1 MAEETRPYEALL
13 PQLIKI
19 VQYPEK
25 DELKRPGYRE
35 SVDHAEEMAVH
46 LYGDKPEKLLERVRP
61 REDPEIRNYRLESY
75 EPTTKSTA
83 EKGVSL
89 TNKIFNPK
97 LYGIQP
103 ADGEAGELLFNYSMV
118 EYPVFNSIVNF
129 LSEYGLKKTLGDPNG
144 IFLVEPYVNPA
155 SATERIMPYVQCYG
169 SDTIHLA
176 GDGYFLVFIRYQE
189 SEDKKE
195 KRWYYKYVDRS
206 AIYNFYLGT
215 TNTKDF
221 YLVEESLYPHNFE
234 QVPAWP
240 LGGTY
245 NQKAGHYKGE
255 TLFESFFFPAVPFWN
270 KAICAESDLDGA
282 FISHLH
288 PQKWEVADECEFVM
302 HSDGMDYACQG
313 GYIYNPKVKGGKS
326 VCGNCGGTG
335 RKSVKGPYQTYQ
347 VTRDKLSD
355 PNGNTLNQPPAGYID
370 VPTEATKMLDE
381 RVDKLLEKGLSAL
394 NMDIINKIGNNQ
406 SGEAKAYDRTEL
418 FDFLG
423 KVRDLFYDKHLKN
436 IFYFFARYMFINQD
450 TANIEPTVIKPN
462 DFDIFTTQELTD
474 QLKVAKDSMMNPSYQ
489 RVKQMDVQNKEFQ
502 QHPELL
508 QGLNLIVEL
517 DPFAEISQAD
527 IDLMLASSTASKT
540 DVIIHNNINA
550 FVRRALEEDKNFGEK
565 TYTEKMEVL
574 RGFAEE
580 VAEQIE
586 EENQVE
592 IDMAAIEPEMETE
605 GKMPMAQMKGKPMPD
620 DAE

>member
-19 VQYPEK
+19 VQYPDK
-25 DELKRPGYRE
+25 DQYKRPGYRE
-35 SVDHAEEMAVH
+35 SVDHAEAMAVH
-46 LYGDKPEKLLERVRP
+46 LYGDLPEKLLQRVRP
-61 REDPEIRNYRLESY
+61 REDPEIRKYRLESY

-97 LYGIQP
+97 LYGIKP
-103 ADGEAGELLFNYSMV
+103 GDGESAEILYTYSMV

-144 IFLVEPYVNPA
+144 IFLVEPHVVPTN
-155 SATERIMPYVQCYG
+155 ATERVKPFVQCYG
-169 SDTIHLA
+169 SDAIHLA
-176 GDGYFLVFIRYQE
+176 GDGYFLIFIRHEQ

-195 KRWYYKYVDRS
+195 KRWYYKYVDRVS
-206 AIYNFYLGT
+206 IYNFYVVT
-215 TNTKDF
+215 TDSKNFFT
-221 YLVEESLYPHNFE
+221 VEETYYPHNFD

-245 NQKAGHYKGE
+245 NQKAGHYNGE

-288 PQKWEVADECEFVM
+288 PQKWEVAEECEFVS
-302 HSDGMDYACQG
+302 HTDHGEFACQG
-313 GYIYNPKVKGGKS
+313 GWIYDSTLKGGKTS
-326 VCGNCGGTG
+326 CSHCGGTG
-335 RKSVKGPYQTYQ
+335 RKSVKGPHQTYQ
-347 VTRDKLSD
+347 VTRDKLND
-355 PNGNTLNQPPAGYID
+355 PNGNALNQPPAGYLD

-436 IFYFFARYMFINQD
+436 IFYFFAQYMFINQD
-450 TANIEPTVIKPN
+450 TDKIEPTVIKPN

-474 QLKVAKDSMMNPSYQ
+474 QLKVAKDSNINPSYQ
-489 RVKQMDVQNKEFQ
+489 RVKQLDLQNKEFQ
-502 QHPELL
+502 QHPEIL

-527 IDLMLASSTASKT
+527 IDLMLMSGTASKI
-540 DVIIHNNINA
+540 DAIIHNNINP
-550 FVRRALEEDKNFGEK
+550 FIRRAMEEDKKFGEK
-565 TYTEKMEVL
+565 TFTEKMEIL
-574 RGFAEE
+574 KGYAEE
-580 VAEQIE
+580 LSEEIE
-586 EENQVE
+586 EEKKVD
-592 IDMAAIEPEMETE
+592 IDMTAIEPE
-605 GKMPMAQMKGKPMPD
+605 PGKPKPD
-620 DAE
+620 DTQ